1 MYKGPIR
8 HMYMHAHT
16 HLPCSA
22 IWTPS
27 LLADVD
33 WGLVSQLSTQSPPPL
48 TPGSEGW
55 QHLPPVLGTIGA

>member
-16 HLPCSA
+16 HVPCSA
-22 IWTPS
+22 IWTLS

-33 WGLVSQLSTQSPPPL
+33 WGLLSQLSTESIP
-48 TPGSEGW
+48 SSDSRE
-55 QHLPPVLGTIGA
+55 